1 MKGLVIRHRPHLRKP
16 TLVAGFGGWANAA
29 EISTGV
35 VNYLKNVLSAR
46 KLGEIHPEGFYSF
59 AVARPDIVVRH
70 GVIKSVEIVSNKFYS
85 WRNVDSDR
93 DLILLQGVEPHLNW
107 PGYVDCLLEVADRFN
122 VVKVV
127 TVGGFYDR
135 VPHTRRP
142 KVTAV
147 VNDSAL
153 VADMEEFDI
162 GLTEYEGPASIHS
175 YLLAA
180 CAAKGIPG
188 FSLWG
193 HAPDYVQGV
202 GNPRVCQAVV
212 AKLAALLN
220 IDIDLEQLKGAGDYL
235 DETLSRLLNHN
246 PELQQHV
253 HRLEDEYEASGA
265 RPEPLGKTTR
275 ILKDVEDFLRSH
287 QKKRG
292 GKRPPE
298 EGQG

>member
-1 MKGLVIRHRPHLRKP
+1 MKGLVIRHRPQLRKP
-16 TLVAGFGGWANAA
+16 TLVVGFGGWANAA

-35 VNYLKNVLSAR
+35 VNYLKNVLGAR

-59 AVARPDIVVRH
+59 AVARPEIVVRH

-85 WRNVDSDR
+85 WRNVESDR
-93 DLILLQGVEPHLNW
+93 DLILLQAIEPHLSW
-107 PGYVDCLLEVADRFN
+107 PGYVDCVLEVAERFS

-147 VNDSAL
+147 VNDPAL
-153 VADMEEFDI
+153 VADLEEFDI
-162 GLTEYEGPASIHS
+162 GLTEYEGPSSIHS

-180 CAAKGIPG
+180 CGARGIPG
-188 FSLWG
+188 LSLWG

-212 AKLAALLN
+212 AKLSVLLN

-235 DETLSRLLNHN
+235 DETLGRLLNHN

-253 HRLEDEYEASGA
+253 RKLEDEYDSSGPA
-265 RPEPLGKTTR
+265 RVEPLGKTTR
-275 ILKDVEDFLRSH
+275 ILKEVEDFLRSE
-287 QKKRG
+287 QRKR

-298 EGQG
+298 DGQN